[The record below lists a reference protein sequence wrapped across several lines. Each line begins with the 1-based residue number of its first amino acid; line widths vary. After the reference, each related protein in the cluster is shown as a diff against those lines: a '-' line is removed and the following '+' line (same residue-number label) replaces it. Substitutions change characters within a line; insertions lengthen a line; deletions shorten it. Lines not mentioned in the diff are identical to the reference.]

1 MFRQDGRVA
10 IVTGGSRG
18 IGRAVALALA
28 KQGAHVVVNYA
39 QNEAA
44 AGEVVAAIQAAGG
57 KAEPCRFDVSSEAAV
72 EAAIKDVVGRHKRLD
87 VLVNNAGI
95 SVDGLL
101 LRVKEADLD
110 KTFATNVKGAI
121 FCAREAMR
129 PMMRARYGRIVTV
142 SSVVGE
148 MGNVGQVTYAAAKA
162 ALIGMTKSM
171 AREYA
176 SRSVTVN
183 AVTPGF
189 IETDMTSGLTPEHR
203 EEMKRLTPLGR
214 FGVADDVAA
223 AVVYLASQEAG
234 FVTGEIL
241 RVNGGLY
248 M

>member
-10 IVTGGSRG
+10 LVTGGSRG
-18 IGRAVALALA
+18 IGRGVALALA
-28 KQGAHVVVNYA
+28 GQGAHVIVNYA
-39 QNEAA
+39 SNEAA
-44 AGEVVAAIQAAGG
+44 AAEVVAAITAAGG
-57 KAEPCRFDVSSEAAV
+57 RGEACRFDVGSEAGV
-72 EAAIKDVVGRHKRLD
+72 EAAFKDLIGRHKRLD

-101 LRVKEADLD
+101 LRVKEPDID
-110 KTFATNVKGAI
+110 RTFATNVKGAI

-129 PMMRARYGRIVTV
+129 TMMRARYGRIVTI

-189 IETDMTSGLTPEHR
+189 IDTDMTSSLTEEHR

-214 FGVADDVAA
+214 FGVVDDVAA

-234 FVTGEIL
+234 FVTGEVL

>member
-1 MFRQDGRVA
+1 
-10 IVTGGSRG
+10 
-18 IGRAVALALA
+18 
-28 KQGAHVVVNYA
+28 
-39 QNEAA
+39 
-44 AGEVVAAIQAAGG
+44 
-57 KAEPCRFDVSSEAAV
+57 
-72 EAAIKDVVGRHKRLD
+72 
-87 VLVNNAGI
+87 
-95 SVDGLL
+95 
-101 LRVKEADLD
+101 
-110 KTFATNVKGAI
+110 
-121 FCAREAMR
+121 MR
-129 PMMRARYGRIVTV
+129 TMMRARYGRIVTI

-162 ALIGMTKSM
+162 ALVGMTKSM

-183 AVTPGF
+183 AITPGF

-223 AVVYLASQEAG
+223 AVVYLASEEAG

>member
-10 IVTGGSRG
+10 LVTGGSRG
-18 IGRAVALALA
+18 IGRAVSIALA

-57 KAEPCRFDVSSEAAV
+57 RAETCRFDVASEAAV
-72 EAAIKDVVGRHKRLD
+72 EAAIKDVVGRHKRLN

-95 SVDGLL
+95 SIDGLL

-110 KTFATNVKGAI
+110 RTFATNVKGAI
-121 FCAREAMR
+121 FCAREVMR
-129 PMMRARYGRIVTV
+129 TMMRARYGRIVTI

-176 SRSVTVN
+176 SRNVTVN

-189 IETDMTSGLTPEHR
+189 IETDMTSGLTPEYR
-203 EEMKRLTPLGR
+203 EEMKRHTPLGR

-223 AVVYLASQEAG
+223 AVLYLASEEAG

-248 M
+248 I

>member
-10 IVTGGSRG
+10 LVTGGSRG
-18 IGRAVALALA
+18 IGRAVSIALA

-57 KAEPCRFDVSSEAAV
+57 KAETCRFDVASEAAV

-95 SVDGLL
+95 SIDGLL

-110 KTFATNVKGAI
+110 RTFATNVKGAI
-121 FCAREAMR
+121 FCAREVMR
-129 PMMRARYGRIVTV
+129 TMMRARYGRIVTI

-176 SRSVTVN
+176 SRNVTVN

-189 IETDMTSGLTPEHR
+189 IETDMTSGLTPEYR
-203 EEMKRLTPLGR
+203 EEMKRHTPLGR

-223 AVVYLASQEAG
+223 AVLYLASEEAG

-248 M
+248 I

>member
-44 AGEVVAAIQAAGG
+44 AGEVVSAITSAGG
-57 KAEPCRFDVSSEAAV
+57 KAEPCRFDVSDETAVNAAF
-72 EAAIKDVVGRHKRLD
+72 KDVVGRHKRLD
-87 VLVNNAGI
+87 ILVNNAGI
-95 SVDGLL
+95 SIDGLL

-110 KTFATNVKGAI
+110 QIFATNVKGAI
-121 FCAREAMR
+121 YCAREAIR
-129 PMMRARYGRIVTV
+129 TMMRARYGRIVNV

-148 MGNVGQVTYAAAKA
+148 MGNVGQVGYAAAKA
-162 ALIGMTKSM
+162 ALLGITKSL

-189 IETDMTSGLTPEHR
+189 IETDMTSGLTEEHR
-203 EEMKRLTPLGR
+203 EEMKRHTPLGR
-214 FGVADDVAA
+214 FGLAEDVAS
-223 AVVYLASQEAG
+223 AVAYLASEEAG
-234 FVTGEIL
+234 FVTGEVL